1 MMKLLLM
8 ALATFLLLQLSFSV
22 TANSQINIVTRHNSS
37 ILPPNP
43 TMQTQG
49 FQGVWQ
55 GTLDAGGTKLR
66 IVLTVTKSDAGAYA
80 GKLDS
85 LDQGATIPI
94 DTITVNGDAVRI
106 EIKSPPIVYEGTLN
120 KERTE
125 LTGTFTQGGQGFP
138 LSFKR
143 SDQAAAVP
151 PSAKDF
157 EGSWQ
162 GTLEAG
168 AQKLRLVVTVTKSG
182 AGAYAGKFDSL
193 DQGSNIAIDTI
204 TVNGDAV
211 RFEIKSAAIVYEGT
225 LNKERTELTGTFSQS
240 DQKFPLTLKRG
251 DQAAATPT
259 ATPTPK
265 PKPDYSAPA
274 DAPYIAEEVLVKTP
288 AGHTLAGTLT
298 LPKSASRTKPVSA
311 IVTVT
316 GSGPQDRDEN
326 IGLPG
331 FLPFRQIADSLA
343 RRGIAVLRMDD
354 RGTGA
359 SGGTFKGSTSADF
372 AEDIRAGLAYLRTR
386 PEIRGD
392 RLGVL
397 GHSEGAIIAPMV
409 AEKEPTLRGIVL
421 LAGIA
426 QAGRTALYFQLK
438 NGIEHNTKL
447 TPEMRAS
454 QIAEIDKR
462 IDAMMAA
469 DPWMKFFLSYEPA
482 PTMRRVKTP
491 VLILTGSRDQQAVPA
506 EVALQEAAFKEGGNK
521 DVTARVL
528 PDLNHLFVQ
537 DTDGFPQ
544 NYAKLPAPI
553 MVRADVLEMI
563 GDWLAKRL
571 R

>member
-1 MMKLLLM
+1 MKR
-8 ALATFLLLQLSFSV
+8 A
-22 TANSQINIVTRHNSS
+22 
-37 ILPPNP
+37 
-43 TMQTQG
+43 
-49 FQGVWQ
+49 
-55 GTLDAGGTKLR
+55 GTKLR
-66 IVLTVTKSDAGAYA
+66 LALTITKSDAGVYA

-94 DTITVNGDAVRI
+94 DTITVNGDAVRW
-106 EIKSPPIVYEGTLN
+106 EIKSPAIVFEGALN

-125 LTGTFTQGGQGFP
+125 LTGTFTQAGQQLP
-138 LSFKR
+138 LTFKR
-143 SDQAAAVP
+143 NEQAAVTP
-151 PSAKDF
+151 P
-157 EGSWQ
+157 
-162 GTLEAG
+162 
-168 AQKLRLVVTVTKSG
+168 
-182 AGAYAGKFDSL
+182 
-193 DQGSNIAIDTI
+193 
-204 TVNGDAV
+204 
-211 RFEIKSAAIVYEGT
+211 
-225 LNKERTELTGTFSQS
+225 
-240 DQKFPLTLKRG
+240 
-251 DQAAATPT
+251 
-259 ATPTPK
+259 PK

-274 DAPYIAEEVLVKTP
+274 DAPYSAEEVVVTTP

-298 LPKSASRTKPVSA
+298 LPKGASRTQPVSA

-372 AEDIRAGLAYLRTR
+372 AEDARAGLAYLRTR
-386 PEIRGD
+386 PEIRAD

-397 GHSEGAIIAPMV
+397 GHSEGALIAPMV
-409 AEKEPTLRGIVL
+409 AEKEPTLRAIVL

-426 QAGRTALYFQLK
+426 QPGWSALHFQLK
-438 NGIEHNTKL
+438 NQIEHNTKL
-447 TPEMRAS
+447 TPEMRDS
-454 QIAEIDKR
+454 QIAEIPKR

-469 DPWMKFFLSYEPA
+469 DPWMKFFLTYDPA

-491 VLILTGSRDQQAVPA
+491 VLILTGSRDQQAVP
-506 EVALQEAAFKEGGNK
+506 EQVALQEAAFKEGGNK

-537 DTDGFPQ
+537 DTDGFPGS
-544 NYAKLPAPI
+544 YAKLPPPL
-553 MVRADVLEMI
+553 MMRADAVGMI
-563 GDWLAKRL
+563 GDWLVQRL